1 MININ
6 DVIKEVGT
14 DISGKWMAVDRLEE
28 FAKKIMPQPLDENRL
43 DEYLPSWAYLEL
55 SDGMRKEIVEVIQR
69 QLGVIE

>member
-1 MININ
+1 MIDIH

-14 DISGKWMAVDRLEE
+14 DVSGKWMAVDRLEE

-43 DEYLPSWAYLEL
+43 DEHLPAWAYLEL
-55 SDGMRKEIVEVIQR
+55 TEGMRKEIVEVIQR